1 MGQAPRHP
9 NMDNPTNIPDTAVQT
24 RPTVDPEYGHGAQ
37 PRLDQRIRVWIDRF
51 PSWSG
56 ALLGLILL
64 CVITAVMEPAFVR
77 PDNLVNI
84 LNQNATVGI
93 VAVGMTLVIIL
104 AGIDLSV
111 GSLLALAGGVGILAL
126 NVGGP
131 DGGTL
136 TVLRALA
143 VMVIVGTLAGGING
157 TLIAKGNIAPFIA
170 TLGALVAFRSA
181 AVWIADGGQF
191 RAMGPALFT
200 QIGSG
205 WPIPGTNVSRV
216 AGRVTPLVLPCAV
229 IIWALVAV
237 VGAILLNRTRLG
249 RYIIAI
255 GSNERS
261 ALYSAI
267 PVDRVKIITY
277 SLLGLMVGIAAVVE
291 ATKFNSINS
300 SNTGTLLELD
310 VIAAVVIGGTRMQGG
325 VGSIGGTIIGVLL
338 IGVIKNMLVMQ
349 GVTSHAHG
357 LVMGVIII
365 LAALIQQVGRR
376 K

>member
-1 MGQAPRHP
+1 MPR
-9 NMDNPTNIPDTAVQT
+9 NMSEQTDIPDTPIQTRQPVDLDGRAVQ
-24 RPTVDPEYGHGAQ
+24 RGAAKKV
-37 PRLDQRIRVWIDRF
+37 RALLDRI

-64 CVITAVMEPAFVR
+64 CTITAIIQPAFVR
-77 PDNLVNI
+77 PENIVNI
-84 LNQNATVGI
+84 LNQNAALGI

-126 NVGGP
+126 NAGGA
-131 DGGTL
+131 DGGTW
-136 TVLRALA
+136 TVLCALA
-143 VMVIVGTLAGGING
+143 VMLIIGTLAGTTNG
-157 TLIAKGNIAPFIA
+157 VLIAKGSIAPFIA

-191 RAMGPALFT
+191 RAMGPELFGE
-200 QIGSG
+200 IGRG

-216 AGRVTPLVLPCAV
+216 AGRVTPLVLPYPVILWGVVAV
-229 IIWALVAV
+229 I
-237 VGAILLNRTRLG
+237 GAILLGRTRLG

-267 PVDRVKIITY
+267 AVDRVKIITY

-291 ATKFNSINS
+291 STRFNSINS
-300 SNTGTLLELD
+300 ANAGTLLELD

-325 VGSIGGTIIGVLL
+325 VGSIGGTVIGVLL
-338 IGVIKNMLVMQ
+338 IGVIKNMLVML
-349 GVTSHAHG
+349 GVPSHAHG

-365 LAALIQQVGRR
+365 VAALIQQIGRR
-376 K
+376 ER